1 MDLTNLFLLY
11 TYTNNIILMF
21 FNKMSLAMKMTFK
34 DLLIKISNRRLHFE
48 NLYRQVL
55 KIVGIFIFLVN
66 PYS

>member
-1 MDLTNLFLLY
+1 
-11 TYTNNIILMF
+11 MF